1 MTFQIKS
8 KTLAL
13 TLTAVGSVV
22 AEFALTLPEDA
33 LPAAVAA
40 LRAVERT
47 KKYLHVNNNI
57 TLKFKEYLAA
67 NARICLNKIGF

>member
-1 MTFQIKS
+1 MTIKILTFVVNFLIL
-8 KTLAL
+8 TLKFNEIETLKL

-40 LRAVERT
+40 LRAVASQLR
-47 KKYLHVNNNI
+47 
-57 TLKFKEYLAA
+57 
-67 NARICLNKIGF
+67 